1 MNKLAENLHWMVS
14 EDTIERDIRRAVS
27 FSRASDVN
35 IWCAG
40 FFVARVVG
48 AYKVNAVIDIALEAR
63 RSTATIENYAHAYW
77 MLESIRKSEGNSV
90 ARQLRKSFTP
100 THFWTAWELQRK
112 YNLSNRD
119 VMRYFAQLT
128 AYKINGESH
137 STETLRREVEAEQE
151 TAGNPPSFVSY
162 SKRLSSLVT
171 GILAAKDTPLA
182 WRTWAVKMPKDE

>member
-77 MLESIRKSEGNSV
+77 MLESLRKSEGNSV
-90 ARQLRKSFTP
+90 ARLTRKAFTP
-100 THFWTAWELQRK
+100 THFWTAWELKQK
-112 YNLSNRD
+112 YDLSNRD
-119 VMRYFAQLT
+119 IMRYFAQLA
-128 AYKINGESH
+128 AYKVNRESH
-137 STETLRREVEAEQE
+137 STETLRREVEADQQAE
-151 TAGNPPSFVSY
+151 GNPPSFASY